1 MSNFFNRLLNDSS
14 SSDEEERNMWFAAA
28 LEFERQNNQ
37 CTGYGDRVSRQYR
50 YRDRVSGNSRLLN
63 DYFVENPVYDE
74 TLFRRRFR
82 LSRPLFLRILRTL
95 QQHNNY
101 FVQRRNA
108 ANTLGLSGEQKMTAA
123 LRMLAY
129 GMSADSIDEYVRIGE
144 STTIECVKRFCQG
157 VVDIFGPE
165 YLRSPNATGII
176 RLLRKAN
183 QRGFPGMLGS
193 LDCMHWEW
201 KNCPAAY
208 HGMYN
213 GHVHRPT
220 IVLEAVASY
229 DLWIWHAFF
238 SMPGSN
244 NDINVLDASN
254 LFANLYLLTRIKIRI
269 AMQRLALQGRDPREE
284 KQLKK
289 ANKKVR
295 GVQQILVILFQIRF
309 VNYLSRVKRGRIFLR
324 SKNFNY

>member
-28 LEFERQNNQ
+28 LEFERQNDQ
-37 CTGYGDRVSRQYR
+37 CTAYGDRVSRQYR

-129 GMSADSIDEYVRIGE
+129 GMSTDSIDEYVRIGE

-157 VVDIFGPE
+157 VVDIFGSE
-165 YLRSPNATGII
+165 YLRSPNATDII

-193 LDCMHWEW
+193 LDSMHWEW

-208 HGMYN
+208 H
-213 GHVHRPT
+213 
-220 IVLEAVASY
+220 
-229 DLWIWHAFF
+229 
-238 SMPGSN
+238 
-244 NDINVLDASN
+244 
-254 LFANLYLLTRIKIRI
+254 
-269 AMQRLALQGRDPREE
+269 
-284 KQLKK
+284 
-289 ANKKVR
+289 
-295 GVQQILVILFQIRF
+295 
-309 VNYLSRVKRGRIFLR
+309 
-324 SKNFNY
+324 